1 MPTTYAGVTGT
12 SAVSNLVQTGY
23 DRLVEHGLRAQP
35 LFRNFADK
43 RPADVTGPTATVT
56 LQFFTD
62 LAPVTAALTENVDP
76 DAVALGQTTTV
87 NVTLQEWGQAGLSTR
102 KMELVSLSDID
113 LELVEQITW
122 NMVDSLDVQAQT
134 SFVGLG
140 TNIGYPVS
148 GAIPTALAAN
158 AGATFSGGSGCTA
171 IAAANT
177 MNSNAARWAVTKLR
191 AAKVMPW
198 KSGLYAHILAPEV
211 SADLRQETGAA
222 AWRDPHVY
230 SGVEGSQNMIWAGEI
245 GAYEGAFYIESPR
258 VFQNQLGAG
267 AGGTQVRV
275 FNSYIFGKQ
284 FLAEAVGEE
293 PHIVFGPIT
302 DKMRRFRPVSWYGF
316 LGWNVFRAG
325 SLVQLCAASTFRPNT

>member
-43 RPADVTGPTATVT
+43 RPQDVTGPTATVT

-62 LAPVTAALTENVDP
+62 LAPVTSALTENVDP

-140 TNIGYPVS
+140 SNIVFPVA
-148 GAIPTALAAN
+148 GAAPTALAAN
-158 AGATFSGGSGCTA
+158 AGATFSGGTGCTS
-171 IAAANT
+171 IAAANIL
-177 MNSNAARWAVTKLR
+177 NSNTCRWAVTKLR

-198 KSGLYAHILAPEV
+198 KAGLYAHILAPEM

-258 VFQNQLGAG
+258 CFSNQIG
-267 AGGTQVRV
+267 AGGTVRV
-275 FNSYIFGKQ
+275 FNSYVFGKQ

-293 PHIVFGPIT
+293 PHVVFGPIV

-316 LGWNVFRAG
+316 LGWNVFRPA
-325 SLVQLCAASTFRPNT
+325 SLVQISAASTFRPTT